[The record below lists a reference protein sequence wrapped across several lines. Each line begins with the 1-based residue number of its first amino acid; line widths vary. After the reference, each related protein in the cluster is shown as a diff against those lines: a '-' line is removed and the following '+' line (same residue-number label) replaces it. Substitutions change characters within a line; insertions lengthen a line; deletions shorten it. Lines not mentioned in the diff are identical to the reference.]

1 MSSHHAVSLPL
12 RDLPVLTTF
21 DTGADTHEP
30 LPLPTFR
37 NMARNNRASIVD
49 RARQSAQP
57 QPLVLANPLLNFDG
71 VAVGGDGVVPS
82 VAPPDTNGAV
92 GLTQYV
98 ETVNVAYAVYNKADG
113 SLAAGPTATKSL
125 WTGFGGDCETRN
137 DGDAVV
143 LYDQLAD
150 RWIIT
155 QLSVGPYFTG
165 VGNFLQC
172 MAVSTSGDATST
184 YNLYAFDFGPD
195 DFNDYGKFSVWPDGI
210 YGNFNIFNRTGTAF
224 KYGKECAFD
233 RAAMEAGSADAA
245 MVCFNTPQD
254 AGFLPANLD
263 GFRLPPDGA
272 PNPFVEIWDVG
283 PQSSLAIWPLHAD
296 FVTPDNSTFGPP
308 VILPVAPFTIPRSGV
323 PQLGTTTR
331 LDTLG
336 DRLMFRLAYRNFG
349 DHESLVANHSV
360 GDASQVSVRWYEIRN
375 PNGAPVVFQQG
386 TYAPDASFRWMGS
399 IAMDKVGNI
408 AMGYSASSSSIHP
421 ALRFTGRVPSDALG
435 TMEDEAELF
444 AGAGSQVSLS
454 RWGDYSSLNVD
465 PSDDCTFYYAT
476 EYIPTD
482 GRFNWRTRIASFV
495 FPSCPTVTTS
505 ASAQSV
511 KAPGT
516 ALTWKPVLH
525 RSTRSTGSAGP
536 ASGGRAK

>member
-1 MSSHHAVSLPL
+1 
-12 RDLPVLTTF
+12 
-21 DTGADTHEP
+21 
-30 LPLPTFR
+30 
-37 NMARNNRASIVD
+37 
-49 RARQSAQP
+49 
-57 QPLVLANPLLNFDG
+57 
-71 VAVGGDGVVPS
+71 
-82 VAPPDTNGAV
+82 
-92 GLTQYV
+92 
-98 ETVNVAYAVYNKADG
+98 
-113 SLAAGPTATKSL
+113 
-125 WTGFGGDCETRN
+125 
-137 DGDAVV
+137 
-143 LYDQLAD
+143 
-150 RWIIT
+150 
-155 QLSVGPYFTG
+155 
-165 VGNFLQC
+165 
-172 MAVSTSGDATST
+172 
-184 YNLYAFDFGPD
+184 
-195 DFNDYGKFSVWPDGI
+195 
-210 YGNFNIFNRTGTAF
+210 
-224 KYGKECAFD
+224 
-233 RAAMEAGSADAA
+233 
-245 MVCFNTPQD
+245 
-254 AGFLPANLD
+254 
-263 GFRLPPDGA
+263 
-272 PNPFVEIWDVG
+272 
-283 PQSSLAIWPLHAD
+283 LHAD

-495 FPSCPTVTTS
+495 FPSCATVTTS